1 MPHLRPIKEIVDEVI
16 EKQKRINRVNGF
28 NLGSDATQIHINE
41 LHIALKQR
49 DEEWEKMIDSIRKR
63 HVITCAYSLIGDDCD
78 CGIYGHNE
86 ALNDLIK
93 ISKE

>member
-1 MPHLRPIKEIVDEVI
+1 MKKIQEIIEEFDYCFKPEIGSQRTDVDRHLSRKIFLE
-16 EKQKRINRVNGF
+16 
-28 NLGSDATQIHINE
+28 S
-41 LHIALKQR
+41 ALKQR